1 MLVSH
6 DLDISFV
13 IDFEREENEQRKS
26 ISAMHV
32 NVLGISF
39 KVFVIKILVESTM
52 DFLICFDL
60 ISQMQL

>member
-13 IDFEREENEQRKS
+13 IDFEREKNEQRKS